1 MLELSLTLAPAEG
14 ALVRVL
20 GLIERRGFRL
30 GAMRSQPSPRGLD
43 VFLQL
48 PSDGRPGDVLLRQVQ
63 RLHDVREATLDI
75 ARSAYEPARDAAP
88 HYTASP
94 ALQRTTRALDAEP
107 DVQAVPA

>member
-30 GAMRSQPSPRGLD
+30 GAVRSEPSPRGLD

-48 PSDGRPGDVLLRQVQ
+48 PADRPGDVLLRQVQ
-63 RLHDVREATLDI
+63 RLHDVRAASLDI
-75 ARSAYEPARDAAP
+75 ARSAYPAARPNTSA
-88 HYTASP
+88 TASSS
-94 ALQRTTRALDAEP
+94 ARRAVEATIESGAE
-107 DVQAVPA
+107 AVPV

>member
-30 GAMRSQPSPRGLD
+30 GAMRSEPSPRGLD

-48 PSDGRPGDVLLRQVQ
+48 PADRPGDVLLRQVQ
-63 RLHDVREATLDI
+63 RLHDVRNATLDF
-75 ARSAYEPARDAAP
+75 ARSVYPAARIDDTTSTRRAP
-88 HYTASP
+88 ADHE
-94 ALQRTTRALDAEP
+94 AE
-107 DVQAVPA
+107 AVPA

>member
-75 ARSAYEPARDAAP
+75 ARGAYEPARDATPHHAP
-88 HYTASP
+88 P
-94 ALQRTTRALDAEP
+94 RTTHAFDSEP

>member
-30 GAMRSQPSPRGLD
+30 GAVRSEPSPRGLD

-48 PSDGRPGDVLLRQVQ
+48 PADRPGDVLLRQVQ
-63 RLHDVREATLDI
+63 RLHGPIGLPIGSRTPAEI
-75 ARSAYEPARDAAP
+75 ALSLMAEVVALKNGALAPSLSAQ
-88 HYTASP
+88 
-94 ALQRTTRALDAEP
+94 QRCA
-107 DVQAVPA
+107 

>member
-30 GAMRSQPSPRGLD
+30 GAMRSEPSPRGLD

-48 PSDGRPGDVLLRQVQ
+48 PADRPGDVLLRQVQ
-63 RLHDVREATLDI
+63 RLHDVRAASLDI
-75 ARSAYEPARDAAP
+75 ARSAYPAARIDTATRGDAIPARRDID
-88 HYTASP
+88 TG
-94 ALQRTTRALDAEP
+94 AE
-107 DVQAVPA
+107 AVPV

>member
-43 VFLQL
+43 VVLQL
-48 PSDGRPGDVLLRQVQ
+48 PADGRPGDVLLRQVR

-75 ARSAYEPARDAAP
+75 ARGLYEPARDASP
-88 HYTASP
+88 HHAASHIM
-94 ALQRTTRALDAEP
+94 ARARATEP

>member
-30 GAMRSQPSPRGLD
+30 GAIRSEPSSRGLD

-48 PSDGRPGDVLLRQVQ
+48 PADRPGDVLLRQVQ
-63 RLHDVREATLDI
+63 RLHDVRAASLDI
-75 ARSAYEPARDAAP
+75 ARSAYPAARVDTAAIVDS
-88 HYTASP
+88 A
-94 ALQRTTRALDAEP
+94 TRRSSDIDTHIGAE
-107 DVQAVPA
+107 AVPV

>member
-30 GAMRSQPSPRGLD
+30 GAVRSEPSPRGLD

-48 PSDGRPGDVLLRQVQ
+48 PADRPGDVLLRQVQ
-63 RLHDVREATLDI
+63 RLHDVRAASLDI
-75 ARSAYEPARDAAP
+75 ARSAYPAARPDTQPAA
-88 HYTASP
+88 
-94 ALQRTTRALDAEP
+94 RRINETTIDTSAGAE
-107 DVQAVPA
+107 AVPV

>member
-30 GAMRSQPSPRGLD
+30 GAMRSEPSPRGLS

-48 PSDGRPGDVLLRQVQ
+48 PSDGRAGDVLLRQVQ
-63 RLHDVREATLDI
+63 RLHDVRDASLDI
-75 ARSAYEPARDAAP
+75 ARAAYPP
-88 HYTASP
+88 
-94 ALQRTTRALDAEP
+94 TRAANASHGATATRTARAFDPEP
-107 DVQAVPA
+107 DVQAVSA